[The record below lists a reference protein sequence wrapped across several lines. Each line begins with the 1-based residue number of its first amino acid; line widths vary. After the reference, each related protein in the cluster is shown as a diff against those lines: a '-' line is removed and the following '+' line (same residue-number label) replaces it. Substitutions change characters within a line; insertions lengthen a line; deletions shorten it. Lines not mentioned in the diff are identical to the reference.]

1 MKFAAN
7 QDFDDYTAK
16 VHARNR
22 IKERNIPVIQ
32 IQKAIETGE
41 ELDIGKGEYN
51 NVYRLNLPVSLIV
64 VTDERDK
71 SIVTVYYDDDEG
83 AHRGV
88 L

>member
-7 QDFDDYTAK
+7 QNFDDYTANA
-16 VHARNR
+16 HARRR
-22 IKERNIPVIQ
+22 IKERNISVAQ
-32 IQKAIETGE
+32 IKKAIEGGE
-41 ELDIGKGEYN
+41 ELDIGKAEYN

-71 SIVTVYYDDDEG
+71 TLVTAYYDNEEG
-83 AHRGV
+83 AHKGV